1 MKWSIKRSIGA
12 LMLAGVLGLASLGP
26 SSAQADFEDA
36 KLKSFVTA
44 AISVSQLIQQWT
56 PRIQNAENKAQAEE
70 LTQQANAEIEAAV
83 EKTGGITVEEYK
95 QIAQAA
101 QADPELTARI
111 EKIFRDQTQQQQ

>member
-1 MKWSIKRSIGA
+1 MKWSIKRSMGA
-12 LMLAGVLGLASLGP
+12 LMLAGLLGLTALGP
-26 SSAQADFEDA
+26 SRAQAEFEDA
-36 KLKSFVTA
+36 KLESFVTA

-56 PRIQNAENKAQAEE
+56 PRIQNAENKAHAEK

-101 QADPELTARI
+101 QTDPELTARI
-111 EKIFRDQTQQQQ
+111 EKIFRDHTQPQ

>member
-1 MKWSIKRSIGA
+1 
-12 LMLAGVLGLASLGP
+12 
-26 SSAQADFEDA
+26 
-36 KLKSFVTA
+36 
-44 AISVSQLIQQWT
+44 
-56 PRIQNAENKAQAEE
+56 